1 MAIPLDLLLQDD
13 RNVYELTTAII
24 RRAHQIGEIRRAFS
38 SDEHGSIIEDGD
50 KVVSQAIAEVLT
62 DTVHFEIT
70 AN

>member
-50 KVVSQAIAEVLT
+50 KVVSQAISEILT